1 MAEDLALEQRFGNRR
16 AVDRDERER
25 RARAE
30 LMDRLRD
37 QLLAGAR
44 LAGDEHRRR
53 GGRRQFD
60 HLVNLPH
67 LRAVPDE
74 RSEGAVF
81 AKLTA
86 QRLHLAHRLEPLD
99 DFVEQHLQ
107 SMDLDRLRQI
117 VVGALLHRLD
127 RALDGPL
134 RGQQQRRHVGG
145 ALLGQRA
152 QQCEPVHARHHQVRD
167 DDGGA
172 EGGDLLERLFAVA
185 SRLRDE
191 APAPDELFQPD
202 ARSCIVLNDEHTLGR
217 ALLFCGHNTVAVHCG
232 CHSTPQPCHF
242 YILGAEADRC
252 KLKRF
257 RFFSMTSAVA
267 NSLQHPCATH
277 GGIHAT
283 DDSWCSGPERGGGR
297 MQPR

>member
-1 MAEDLALEQRFGNRR
+1 
-16 AVDRDERER
+16 
-25 RARAE
+25 
-30 LMDRLRD
+30 
-37 QLLAGAR
+37 
-44 LAGDEHRRR
+44 
-53 GGRRQFD
+53 
-60 HLVNLPH
+60 
-67 LRAVPDE
+67 
-74 RSEGAVF
+74 
-81 AKLTA
+81 
-86 QRLHLAHRLEPLD
+86 
-99 DFVEQHLQ
+99 
-107 SMDLDRLRQI
+107 MDLDRLRQI

-152 QQCEPVHARHHQVRD
+152 QQCEPIHARHHQVRD

-242 YILGAEADRC
+242 YILGGEPCRC
-252 KLKRF
+252 KLICRNDCDLGGGGSF
-257 RFFSMTSAVA
+257 AVA
-267 NSLQHPCATH
+267 SFGGPMRLLIIATL
-277 GGIHAT
+277 GAGLAASNAYAIHAPAKPHRT
-283 DDSWCSGPERGGGR
+283 AHVRTRGVAPNTSRAIATFSGSASASFRERDRTR
-297 MQPR
+297 MPALSHSPQRLR